1 MAATLSR
8 RFGSIT
14 ADLASRAALLSFGSN
29 FALMLL
35 KLVVGW
41 VTGSVAVLSDGI
53 DSAEDVAASAI
64 VFATIR
70 WAAHPPDAEH
80 PYGHG
85 KAESLA
91 AGAQGALIGL
101 GAGLVFWRAIDRLVA
116 GEVEIDLGPAFV
128 AMLVTAAVNGL
139 VLLYVLSAARRTG
152 SVALRAD
159 SRHLLTNIAQAGSI
173 LIALALVWL
182 TGRSVFDPLVALGLG
197 TYLAWS
203 GYTVLRT
210 ALPEVM
216 DVALPS
222 EEVRAVERVL
232 ASHRGPVRGYHRLRT
247 RKSGRQRYVDMHM
260 LVDPAMPVS
269 EAHDLCERV
278 EHAIRAELPS
288 AVVTIH
294 VEPDDGRYRGPF
306 HTPAPM
312 SAATGDDPEGQAAP

>member
-8 RFGSIT
+8 RLGLIA
-14 ADLASRAALLSFGSN
+14 ADVASRAALLSFAAN
-29 FALMLL
+29 LALMVL
-35 KLVVGW
+35 KLAAGF

-53 DSAEDVAASAI
+53 DSAQDAAASAMA
-64 VFATIR
+64 FATIR
-70 WAAHPPDAEH
+70 WAANPPDEEH

-91 AGAQGALIGL
+91 AGAQGMLIAA
-101 GAGLVFWRAIDRLVA
+101 GAGLVFWRAIDRLVTGKVA
-116 GEVEIDLGPAFV
+116 IDLGPAF
-128 AMLVTAAVNGL
+128 ATMMITAAVNGA
-139 VLLYVLSAARRTG
+139 VLGYVLSVARRTG

-159 SRHLLTNIAQAGSI
+159 SRHLMTNIAQAGSI
-173 LIALALVWL
+173 LAALGLVGL
-182 TGRSVFDPLVALGLG
+182 TGVWVFDPLVALGLG
-197 TYLAWS
+197 AYLAWS
-203 GYTVLRT
+203 GVAVFRE

-222 EEVRAVERVL
+222 DEVRAVEDVL
-232 ASHRGPVRGYHRLRT
+232 AANRGPVRGYHRLRT

-260 LVDPAMPVS
+260 LVDPAMPVKD
-269 EAHDLCERV
+269 AHDLCERV
-278 EHAIRAELPS
+278 EHAIRDRLPG

-312 SAATGDDPEGQAAP
+312 RSATGDDPEGARS

>member
-8 RFGSIT
+8 GLVRIA
-14 ADLASRAALLSFGSN
+14 ADLASRAALLSFGAN
-29 FALMLL
+29 AALMVL
-35 KLVVGW
+35 KLAAGLL
-41 VTGSVAVLSDGI
+41 TGSVAVLSDGI
-53 DSAEDVAASAI
+53 DSAQDAAASALA
-64 VFATIR
+64 FATIR
-70 WAAHPPDAEH
+70 WAANPPDEEH

-91 AGAQGALIGL
+91 AGAQGMLIAA
-101 GAGLVFWRAIDRLVA
+101 GAALVFWRAIDRLVT
-116 GEVEIDLGPAFV
+116 GEVAIDLGPAF
-128 AMLVTAAVNGL
+128 ATMLLTAAVNAG
-139 VLLYVLSAARRTG
+139 VLGYVLSAARRTG

-159 SRHLLTNIAQAGSI
+159 SRHLMTNIAQAASI
-173 LIALALVWL
+173 LLALALVGL
-182 TGRSVFDPLVALGLG
+182 TGIWVFDPLVALGLG

-203 GYTVLRT
+203 GVAVFRG

-222 EEVRAVERVL
+222 EEVRSVERVL
-232 ASHRGPVRGYHRLRT
+232 AAHRGPVRGYHRLRT

-278 EHAIRAELPS
+278 EHDIRAELPG

-306 HTPAPM
+306 HTPPPM